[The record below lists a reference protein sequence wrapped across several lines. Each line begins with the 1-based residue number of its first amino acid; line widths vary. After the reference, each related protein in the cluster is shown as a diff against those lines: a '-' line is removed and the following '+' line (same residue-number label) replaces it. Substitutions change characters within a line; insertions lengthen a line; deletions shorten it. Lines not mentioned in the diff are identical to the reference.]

1 MKKSLKISLKT
12 LFKIFFIILLFIISI
27 VLIIPN
33 TTNNKNL
40 VSNNIST
47 NSNNLT
53 NTYESSNTTFQ
64 VNSND
69 PLSETKLLL
78 LEKFELAID
87 LYFLDSNYFN
97 FSPYDSEKVIIEN
110 NVYYFQITNYDTI
123 LTQNISPNLF
133 EDFKENAV
141 CLVFLNDEPY
151 IVEGGFGYKSYL
163 GVSDISNINITNEK
177 ISCTITT
184 MHEDP
189 MTNIA
194 FYKDQT
200 FSIIKSSDSW
210 LINEF
215 DFLYTMR

>member
-33 TTNNKNL
+33 TTNNENL